1 MDPSLGFA
9 QLLGIAQAKQVNK
22 TTVKQFSTKLSGPK
36 KDPKSKKLSEN
47 VQKFLE
53 KKEQEEKQKKIE
65 EQKRKKNLIEMRSDS
80 AKNKIRKHLK
90 VTKSSNK
97 AVIDEAVDN
106 KDTAD
111 TLTGRKQCDE
121 DDYGYTSHVSNSIY
135 EKLMSRYEANPED
148 PMAKFARSKPK
159 EVKDLSSTMNR
170 VKMALKR
177 EEEDAG
183 SGRKKKRTSKYGN
196 DDFINDEDER
206 PGKSKEKGWLDG
218 YDEESARKRKEE
230 REKRRRNSSDS
241 DTNVSRHTDRDKDK
255 ERREKDR
262 EKASDREKEKRLRE
276 KEREKKEASKRRLEL
291 AKKAPPPID
300 FQSLLKMANDKK
312 DVPVKA
318 EKNKKPV
325 GKDAEFG
332 GRPMTQKE
340 KEEHRLEE
348 ERRLRREGKLPPK
361 TREPVPSQSRPSSSS
376 VKKEKEKDAEISKY
390 KIPSKTP
397 DIPKKKP
404 PRPDP
409 GPQFHP
415 AVVKKPYK
423 PPAHYKSDWRGEDIA
438 PKKSEGWTKP
448 EERKLKMDQAR
459 LGKEKSYLNSSQER
473 GGGSGG
479 HKSSKR
485 DYDSG
490 KRDADKMRR
499 RDDSPPKKK
508 DTGVRKFDPSKM
520 NKLPS
525 NFNKRRIESDDSEEE
540 YDSEMDDFIDD
551 TEDKVDIGAEIRNIF
566 GYDRRKFK
574 NEADFDDRSMENNKF
589 SNIMMEEA
597 RSAKIGKMEDLA
609 DMRREEEELK
619 RKMKKLRR

>member
-53 KKEQEEKQKKIE
+53 KKEQEEKQKKLE

-111 TLTGRKQCDE
+111 TLSGRKQCDE

-159 EVKDLSSTMNR
+159 EVKDLSTTMNR

-312 DVPVKA
+312 DVPVKN
-318 EKNKKPV
+318 EKKKPV

-361 TREPVPSQSRPSSSS
+361 AKEPVPSQSRPSSSS

-397 DIPKKKP
+397 EIPKKKP

-438 PKKSEGWTKP
+438 PKKAEGWTKP
-448 EERKLKMDQAR
+448 EERKVKMDQAR

-473 GGGSGG
+473 RGSGSGG

-485 DYDSG
+485 DYESG

-525 NFNKRRIESDDSEEE
+525 NFNKRRIESDSEEE

-551 TEDKVDIGAEIRNIF
+551 SEDKVDIGAEIRNIF

-574 NEADFDDRSMENNKF
+574 DEADFDDRSMENNKF